1 MALYWFGIMWISWP
15 LSHNTIILG
24 SLRINGVSYGS
35 SILTLVVLTSWVSDV
50 AGYYC
55 KYYKD
60 TLNFY

>member
-1 MALYWFGIMWISWP
+1 MWISWP